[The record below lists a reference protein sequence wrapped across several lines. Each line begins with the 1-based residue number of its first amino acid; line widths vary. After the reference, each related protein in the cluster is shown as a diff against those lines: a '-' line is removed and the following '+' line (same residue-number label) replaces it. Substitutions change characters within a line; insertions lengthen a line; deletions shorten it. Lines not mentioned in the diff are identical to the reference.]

1 MRKAIFLSFLPLL
14 FLLQSYAT
22 STSGRNDEISGTH
35 CTVPGKSINSAANN
49 KILTEFN
56 VRITLV
62 DIYGAPVTGGTGL
75 RGYWAKNV
83 ATGVYYY
90 PGGQEDEDKFNNLP
104 AGTYTFGAYPGN
116 WEGAVSSTVTLSSDA
131 VGPDGYIVVTL
142 TYWVE

>member
-1 MRKAIFLSFLPLL
+1 MRKTIVLSALSAL
-14 FLLQSYAT
+14 FFLQSYAT
-22 STSGRNDEISGTH
+22 PATPSNNSSIEIL
-35 CTVPGKSINSAANN
+35 N
-49 KILTEFN
+49 KVQTEFN
-56 VRITLV
+56 VRIQLV
-62 DIYGAPVTGGTGL
+62 DIYGAPVTGSTGL

-90 PGGQEDEDKFNNLP
+90 PGGQEDEDKFENLP

-116 WEGAVSSTVTLSSDA
+116 WEGAVSSTVTLSSSD

>member
-1 MRKAIFLSFLPLL
+1 MRKAIFLSFLSAL
-14 FLLQSYAT
+14 FLLQSNAT
-22 STSGRNDEISGTH
+22 PTSGRNDDISSAH
-35 CTVPGKSINSAANN
+35 CIVPGKSS
-49 KILTEFN
+49 KILTEFS

-90 PGGQEDEDKFNNLP
+90 PGGQEDEDKFENLP

-131 VGPDGYIVVTL
+131 VGPDGYIVVPL

>member
-1 MRKAIFLSFLPLL
+1 MRKTIVLSTLSAL
-14 FLLQSYAT
+14 FFLQSYAT
-22 STSGRNDEISGTH
+22 PTA
-35 CTVPGKSINSAANN
+35 PGNNINNEALN
-49 KILTEFN
+49 KVQTEFN
-56 VRITLV
+56 VRIKLV

-90 PGGQEDEDKFNNLP
+90 PGGQEDEDKFDSLP

-116 WEGAVSSTVTLSSDA
+116 WEGAVSGTVTLSSGD

>member
-1 MRKAIFLSFLPLL
+1 MRKTIVLNALSVL
-14 FLLQSYAT
+14 FLLQSHAT
-22 STSGRNDEISGTH
+22 PTSPVNNIS
-35 CTVPGKSINSAANN
+35 NEALN
-49 KILTEFN
+49 KVQTEFN
-56 VRITLV
+56 VRIQLV

-90 PGGQEDEDKFNNLP
+90 PGGQEDEDKFENLP

-116 WEGAVSSTVTLSSDA
+116 WEGAVSSTVTLSSGD